1 MGESISTKSFS
12 EPKRQFSCCAI
23 HFDES
28 PDSEAAAL
36 QTWVANE
43 AVLDDF
49 LLHHPGPS
57 GEYD

>member
-1 MGESISTKSFS
+1 MLANPVGLYDTLSL
-12 EPKRQFSCCAI
+12 QAN
-23 HFDES
+23 

-36 QTWVANE
+36 QTWAANE

-49 LLHHPGPS
+49 LLHHPGPP